1 MRDPLP
7 NPRQEAF
14 AQLLYEGMEQIE
26 AYERAGYKRNYAA
39 ASKLAKTSKVSDRVR
54 ELQERGQRMS
64 DITKESLTAMLMEER
79 KAANEVGQHSAAV
92 SALEKVGKLHGLFI
106 EKTENQNL
114 NMHMD
119 ISDEPA
125 LSDEEWADSYK
136 PH

>member
-1 MRDPLP
+1 MPRLNNMRH
-7 NPRQEAF
+7 EAF
-14 AQLLYEGMEQIE
+14 AQGLYKGETADQ
-26 AYERAGYKRNYAA
+26 AYKNAGYKPNRGNAIRLK
-39 ASKLAKTSKVSDRVR
+39 ASESIQKRVG
-54 ELQERGQRMS
+54 ELHDRGQRVS
-64 DITKESLTAMLMEER
+64 DITKESLTALLMKER

>member
-1 MRDPLP
+1 MPRLNNMRH
-7 NPRQEAF
+7 EAF
-14 AQLLYEGMEQIE
+14 AQGLYQGETADQ
-26 AYERAGYKRNYAA
+26 AYKNAGYKPNRGNAIRLK
-39 ASKLAKTSKVSDRVR
+39 ASESIQKRVD
-54 ELQERGQRMS
+54 ELHDRGQRVS
-64 DITKESLTAMLMEER
+64 DIAKESLTALLMEER
-79 KAANEVGQHSAAV
+79 KAANEAGQHSAAV